1 MYEPTYVTVCASL
14 EKETILAPSKEA
26 TIPKSNIKE
35 IALGIFDEI
44 TDSEAAKR
52 YCCAKE
58 TDKPIVKLPKQKI
71 AKLSIK
77 IA

>member
-1 MYEPTYVTVCASL
+1 MSL
-14 EKETILAPSKEA
+14 DKETILAPSNEA
-26 TIPKSNIKE
+26 TIPKSNIRE
-35 IALGIFDEI
+35 IAFGMFEEI

-58 TDKPIVKLPKQKI
+58 TDKPIVKFPKQNI

>member
-44 TDSEAAKR
+44 PEAEEGIR

-58 TDKPIVKLPKQKI
+58 TDNPIVKLPKQKI
-71 AKLSIK
+71 TKLSIK